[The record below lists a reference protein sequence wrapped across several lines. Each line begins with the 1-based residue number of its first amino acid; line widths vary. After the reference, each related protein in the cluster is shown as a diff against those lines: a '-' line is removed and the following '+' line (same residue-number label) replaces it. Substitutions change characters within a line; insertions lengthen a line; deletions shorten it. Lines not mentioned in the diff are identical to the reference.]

1 MAPLQRVTIYLTDKE
16 MDIMEKKCRDCE
28 KAFGFR
34 PTTKQQG
41 DMYKH
46 AFFVHR
52 ETQPLM
58 IWGTGVTLC
67 APYDTSV
74 KGSVEPLTSKKKF
87 GFSSGLQDYS
97 LVIH

>member
-1 MAPLQRVTIYLTDKE
+1 MAPLQRVTIYLTNKE

-28 KAFGFR
+28 EAFGFR

-52 ETQPLM
+52 KT
-58 IWGTGVTLC
+58 
-67 APYDTSV
+67 
-74 KGSVEPLTSKKKF
+74 
-87 GFSSGLQDYS
+87 
-97 LVIH
+97 

>member
-1 MAPLQRVTIYLTDKE
+1 MRARAIHREREEFTMAPLQRVTIYLTDKE

-52 ETQPLM
+52 KT
-58 IWGTGVTLC
+58 
-67 APYDTSV
+67 
-74 KGSVEPLTSKKKF
+74 
-87 GFSSGLQDYS
+87 
-97 LVIH
+97 

>member
-1 MAPLQRVTIYLTDKE
+1 MRARAIHREREELAMAPLQRVTIYLTNKE

-28 KAFGFR
+28 EAFGFR

-52 ETQPLM
+52 KT
-58 IWGTGVTLC
+58 
-67 APYDTSV
+67 
-74 KGSVEPLTSKKKF
+74 
-87 GFSSGLQDYS
+87 
-97 LVIH
+97 

>member
-1 MAPLQRVTIYLTDKE
+1 MRARAIHREREELTMAPLQRVTIYLTDKE
-16 MDIMEKKCRDCE
+16 MDMMEKKCRDCE

-52 ETQPLM
+52 SE
-58 IWGTGVTLC
+58 
-67 APYDTSV
+67 S
-74 KGSVEPLTSKKKF
+74 
-87 GFSSGLQDYS
+87 
-97 LVIH
+97 